1 MKTAEF
7 LLRLAR
13 TGLMLAPL
21 LGTLGGCASRAYK
34 NTDAD
39 LKELRQGPG
48 SVPQRNVTDFS
59 NALRCMD
66 DTLIAFGTRDIVIL
80 VEELQDQT
88 RRLGAGTR
96 DMMVS
101 AFSDMTRRSRAI
113 RLVTFG
119 QDNQNVV
126 FLLQQLE
133 KRTPFG
139 VLPQFDIRGS
149 VTQFDEDVLKRD
161 IAGGANFGV
170 FNTQVSRGTQFNVL
184 GFDASVISV
193 PDLTL
198 VPGVTS
204 KNTVIVARDERAT
217 DNNAS
222 IRKVG
227 LNFNMRVTQGAGTAQ
242 ALRNM
247 VELASVELVG
257 KLTRVPYW
265 NCLGVTKD
273 NLEVRREVEDW
284 FYSMRD
290 EAERNKFFQ
299 EQLRNR
305 KFFDGPIDGKTS
317 PALDQALRAYK
328 RGLKL
333 ADNAALDFKFFG
345 EFLMQPVPAAPPAP
359 FTVAAKEGEAPPAP
373 FVFKSNGAPVPT
385 PDVATA
391 MGIALSPLK
400 QNYRVNEE
408 VEFGVQL
415 TRAGYLY
422 CYVAPASGGAIQR
435 VFPNRNVRDP
445 RVEAN
450 DLLVLPGKRGFKVT
464 SPRSGT
470 LQLACLAAPR
480 EVYNDLPPPLRWGDF
495 EDIGL
500 NSFEAIRQG
509 FEKVGKSK
517 VAMDVVSIRFE

>member
-1 MKTAEF
+1 MKPATFSRLVRSALVIA
-7 LLRLAR
+7 LLVA
-13 TGLMLAPL
+13 M
-21 LGTLGGCASRAYK
+21 LGGCASRASK
-34 NTDAD
+34 VAEAD
-39 LKELRQGPG
+39 VQPLRQGPG
-48 SVPQRNVTDFS
+48 NVPQRNVTDFS
-59 NALRCMD
+59 AALRCMD
-66 DTLIAFGTRDIVIL
+66 DTLIAFGTRDIVII

-119 QDNQNVV
+119 QDNQNIV
-126 FLLQQLE
+126 FLMQQLE

-149 VTQFDEDVLKRD
+149 VTQFDEDVLRRD
-161 IAGGANFGV
+161 IAGGANVGLFS
-170 FNTQVSRGTQFNVL
+170 TQLSRGTQFNVL

-204 KNTVIVARDERAT
+204 KNTVIVARDERAIE
-217 DNNAS
+217 NNAS

-227 LNFNMRVTQGAGTAQ
+227 LNFNMRVTQGAGIAQ

-265 NCLGVTKD
+265 TCLGVPAESA
-273 NLEVRREVEDW
+273 EVRREIEDW

-290 EAERNKFFQ
+290 ESERNKFFQ

-305 KFFDGPIDGKTS
+305 KFFDGPVDGQST
-317 PALDQALRAYK
+317 PALDRALRAYR

-333 ADNAALDFKFFG
+333 PENAAIDFKFFG
-345 EFLMQPVPAAPPAP
+345 EFLSQPVPP
-359 FTVAAKEGEAPPAP
+359 APPAP
-373 FVFKSNGAPVPT
+373 FVVPAKAAAADKSEPFVFKSDGTPVETAPSGAMN
-385 PDVATA
+385 VAVT
-391 MGIALSPLK
+391 PLK

-408 VEFGVQL
+408 VEFGVQA

-435 VFPNRNVRDP
+435 VYPNRNVRDP
-445 RVEAN
+445 RIEAN
-450 DLLVLPGKRGFKVT
+450 DLLVLPGKNGFKVT
-464 SPRSGT
+464 SPRPGT
-470 LQLACLAAPR
+470 IQLGCLAAPR

-509 FEKVGKSK
+509 FEKAGKNK
-517 VAMDVVSIRFE
+517 VAMDVVSIRFD